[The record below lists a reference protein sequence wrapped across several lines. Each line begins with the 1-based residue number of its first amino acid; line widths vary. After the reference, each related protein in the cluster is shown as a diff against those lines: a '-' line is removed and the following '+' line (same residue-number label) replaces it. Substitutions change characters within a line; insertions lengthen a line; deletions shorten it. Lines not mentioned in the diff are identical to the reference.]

1 MNDRIK
7 FREYWELIN
16 KSIFTNDRK
25 EKNLRAVAYMG
36 GIIALFGMIMSIMN
50 FIQHKD
56 FALYTTIIVFICG
69 CLILVS
75 SVALKN
81 RILSIIIILF
91 LCVVLFSVYA
101 ITGMN
106 DGFAILWTM
115 IVPMAFSYIASVRSG
130 ILLSIYYE
138 LLFIVLF
145 YTPIR
150 DILAEHYTSTFMNR
164 YPILYLCN
172 IFFIII
178 TMVQYHISVIHDI
191 EYQQRLNEEVKEQ
204 THIATERA
212 EKLEKISN
220 EIMMALSKAVD
231 AKDHYTNG
239 HSQRVAAY
247 SKEIARRLGKNEEE
261 CNNIYAM
268 GLLHDVGKIGIS
280 EDIINK
286 TTRLSY
292 EEFLLIKNHTEVGYN
307 ILKTIT
313 EMPFLAIGAKWHHE
327 KFDGSGYPDGLIGKQ
342 IPIEARIIC
351 IADCYD
357 AMTSQ
362 RSYSSPKPQNEV
374 REELFRCRGKQFD
387 PIITDIMIEMID
399 EDKEYKMCDCGD
411 KQPT

>member
-1 MNDRIK
+1 
-7 FREYWELIN
+7 
-16 KSIFTNDRK
+16 
-25 EKNLRAVAYMG
+25 
-36 GIIALFGMIMSIMN
+36 
-50 FIQHKD
+50 
-56 FALYTTIIVFICG
+56 
-69 CLILVS
+69 
-75 SVALKN
+75 
-81 RILSIIIILF
+81 
-91 LCVVLFSVYA
+91 
-101 ITGMN
+101 
-106 DGFAILWTM
+106 
-115 IVPMAFSYIASVRSG
+115 
-130 ILLSIYYE
+130 
-138 LLFIVLF
+138 
-145 YTPIR
+145 
-150 DILAEHYTSTFMNR
+150 
-164 YPILYLCN
+164 
-172 IFFIII
+172 
-178 TMVQYHISVIHDI
+178 MVQYHVSVIHDI

-212 EKLEKISN
+212 GKLEKISN

-399 EDKEYKMCDCGD
+399 EDKEYKMRDCGD